1 MRIYA
6 RYENEYPLYYDYD
19 EGIGAPEKPI
29 AKLVFHKV
37 KEQSELENP
46 KSNSNITVLKVSDGG
61 YVAKAGLPFRLV
73 RKDNGKSRLS
83 TVSRVKLQSMPKET
97 FLTSLS

>member
-1 MRIYA
+1 MLALINSKHLMRIYA

-19 EGIGAPEKPI
+19 GGRGAPDE
-29 AKLVFHKV
+29 ADCQAVFHKV

-61 YVAKAGLPFRLV
+61 YVAKAGLPFRI
-73 RKDNGKSRLS
+73 SS
-83 TVSRVKLQSMPKET
+83 
-97 FLTSLS
+97 